1 MFILKAHDLNRR
13 LSMNRLGQNYP
24 FWCLVMFLVI
34 VFMTGGGARAD
45 IQSLVVLR
53 PVAVVFLCIGLW
65 GLRPSHI
72 REYRFLFGMT
82 AAILTLIV
90 LHLIPLPPSVW
101 GTFPGR
107 AIVTEV
113 DRLAGL
119 GDVWRPVS
127 LVPSASWNSLFALLV
142 PTAVLVLAT
151 QIQRE
156 QRFQLLAVLIALG
169 LLSGFWGLLQSVA
182 PSEGPLYLYRIT
194 NNGSAVGLFS
204 NRNHQAVFLA
214 SLFPMLA
221 VFASSGIR
229 TVEQAKLYGWLAIAA
244 GAVLVPLLL
253 VTGSRAGLVA
263 GVLGLAFAL
272 ALYSRPK
279 VNQPKKRKAKPRF
292 DPRLMLGIFGTIM
305 LGGLTFLMARAQAVD
320 RLSANDEAD
329 ELRFRIWG
337 PIADMAGTYFPVG
350 SGAGTFVEVY
360 QVSEPDNLLKI
371 NYVNHAHNDWLEI
384 YLTMGLPG
392 LLLLGAAVGAF
403 LVAAW
408 RHGRSAD
415 RDRLTSYGR
424 LGAVVI
430 FLFAAASV
438 ADYPLR
444 VPSLACVFVI
454 ACVWLASHDIKSPKN
469 AGTN

>member
-1 MFILKAHDLNRR
+1 
-13 LSMNRLGQNYP
+13 MNRLGQNYP
-24 FWCLVMFLVI
+24 FWCLVIFLVI

-45 IQSLVVLR
+45 IQSLVILR

-65 GLRPSHI
+65 GLRLSHI

-82 AAILTLIV
+82 AAILMLV
-90 LHLIPLPPSVW
+90 AAHLIPLPPSVW
-101 GTFPGR
+101 STFPGR
-107 AIVTEV
+107 DIVTEV

-119 GDVWRPVS
+119 GEVWRPIS
-127 LVPSASWNSLFALLV
+127 LVPSAGWNSLFALLV
-142 PTAVLVLAT
+142 PVTVLVLAA

-169 LLSGFWGLLQSVA
+169 LLSGFWGLLQSIG
-182 PSEGPLYLYRIT
+182 PNEGPLYLYRIT

-229 TVEQAKLYGWLAIAA
+229 TAEQAKLNGWLAVAA
-244 GAVLVPLLL
+244 GAVLIPHLL
-253 VTGSRAGLVA
+253 VTGSRAGLIA
-263 GVLGLAFAL
+263 GVLGLGFAL
-272 ALYSRPK
+272 ALYRRPE
-279 VNQPKKRKAKPRF
+279 VNQPKKRKAKPRV
-292 DPRLMLGIFGTIM
+292 DPRLMLGALGAIM
-305 LGGLTFLMARAQAVD
+305 LGGLTFLMARAEAVN
-320 RLSANDEAD
+320 RLSIEDEAD
-329 ELRFRIWG
+329 DLRFRIWG
-337 PIADMAGTYFPVG
+337 PIAEMAERYFPVG
-350 SGAGTFVEVY
+350 SGAGSFVEVY

-392 LLLLGAAVGAF
+392 LLLFGVAIAAF
-403 LVAAW
+403 LAAAW
-408 RHGRSAD
+408 RSARSSAKD
-415 RDRLTSYGR
+415 RQTSFGR

-430 FLFAAASV
+430 FLLAAASI

-454 ACVWLASHDIKSPKN
+454 ACVWVASTDIKSPKN